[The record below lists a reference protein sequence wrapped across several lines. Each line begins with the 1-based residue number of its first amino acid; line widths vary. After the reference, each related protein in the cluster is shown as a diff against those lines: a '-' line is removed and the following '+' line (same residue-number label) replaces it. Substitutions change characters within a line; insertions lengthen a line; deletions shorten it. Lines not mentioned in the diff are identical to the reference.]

1 MSETN
6 LSSSEIEKWLEGETH
21 SILSPVQAEA
31 KQFRD
36 EMKAAIQ
43 SEIEIS
49 KMLLD
54 NSTKEIDQRNMRVY
68 NRARAL
74 NKLAHLFLERL
85 KKIGIPEQV
94 TYENLNRFAQEA
106 QKVFMVA
113 DIDIKNW
120 FPRVSPFFI
129 MDRRKFLTVHEKAKL
144 TLASFNNFLTKE
156 YVKTKTLEEAFGL
169 LTELHSQE
177 KQKENLALQLENMKK
192 ERIPLEQKIGE
203 LEKRVFE
210 LRNQGPISQ
219 LKIVQA
225 EEEALSNELR
235 NVLRHLQKPFLKIQA
250 LAYQG
255 GGAGLTQDELK
266 KLDEYL
272 EKPLE
277 AFAREEIGYPNLR
290 ETLAKIYHLIKQ
302 DKLKL
307 KPDKARKA
315 EQSIDNFLHKD
326 SLNEIHRKSIDV
338 VTRKN
343 RLIAS
348 SNMSET
354 MRELSLLE
362 EQLELVRARKAS
374 AETHQAVT
382 ERAIVEAQE
391 RIHGHKQTIEKTV
404 YSSLGK
410 KIRIL

>member
-1 MSETN
+1 VSETN
-6 LSSSEIEKWLEGETH
+6 LSSSEIEKWLEGETR
-21 SILSPVQAEA
+21 SILGPVQAEA
-31 KQFRD
+31 KQFKD
-36 EMKAAIQ
+36 EMNAAIK
-43 SEIEIS
+43 SDIEVS

-54 NSTKEIDQRNMRVY
+54 NSTKEIELRNMRVY

-74 NKLAHLFLERL
+74 NKIAHLFLERL
-85 KKIGIPEQV
+85 KKITIPEQV
-94 TYENLNRFAQEA
+94 TYENLNKFAQDA
-106 QKVFMVA
+106 QKVFIVA

-144 TLASFNNFLTKE
+144 TLASFNNFLAKE

-169 LTELHSQE
+169 ITELHTQE
-177 KQKENLALQLENMKK
+177 KQKENLALQLENMRK

-219 LKIVQA
+219 LKILQA

-266 KLDEYL
+266 KLEEYL

-277 AFAREEIGYPNLR
+277 ALAREEIGYPSLK

-338 VTRKN
+338 VTRKK
-343 RLIAS
+343 RLTAS

-354 MRELSLLE
+354 MHELSLLE

-374 AETHQAVT
+374 AETHEAVT

-391 RIHGHKQTIEKTV
+391 RIHNHKRTIEKTV